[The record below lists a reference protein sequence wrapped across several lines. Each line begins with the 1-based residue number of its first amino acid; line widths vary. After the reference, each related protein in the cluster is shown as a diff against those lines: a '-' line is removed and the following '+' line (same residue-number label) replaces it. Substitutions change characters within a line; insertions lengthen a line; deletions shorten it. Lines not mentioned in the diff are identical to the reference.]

1 MSATIQYMRLPW
13 QKQHSTEPSSTKKLT
28 AHDYEQL
35 GRAIEQVYVMGY
47 ASKWRL
53 FMMSLY
59 RGVGYG
65 LGIFIGGTIVV
76 ALLAYAI
83 SQFQTIPLLNQVIEP
98 IRATI
103 EEAQA
108 VSPR

>member
-1 MSATIQYMRLPW
+1 MHLPW
-13 QKQHSTEPSSTKKLT
+13 QKQPTNQPETGKKMT
-28 AHDYEQL
+28 ANDYEQL

-47 ASKWRL
+47 ASRKRL
-53 FMMSLY
+53 FLMSLY

-65 LGIFIGGTIVV
+65 LGIFIGGTIIV

-83 SQFQTIPLLNQVIEP
+83 SQFQTVPLLNKVIEP

-103 EEAQA
+103 QESKPS
-108 VSPR
+108 SPY